1 MRIKVKELNIKSDE
15 RGWLT
20 EVLSSNDIDNTD
32 FGLIHLSTA
41 NPGFIKGN
49 HYHKRKTEWFCV
61 IKGEGKLMLTD
72 LKTKEKQEIYLGEE
86 ELKVV
91 EIPPYILH
99 SIENI
104 GKEEMYLLAYVDES
118 FDQKNPDT
126 FTLKS

>member
-1 MRIKVKELNIKSDE
+1 MRIKVKKLNVKIDE

-20 EVLSSNDIDNTD
+20 EVLSSSDIDNTD

-41 NPGFIKGN
+41 KPGFIKGN

-86 ELKVV
+86 DMKVV

-118 FDQKNPDT
+118 FDQKTPDT
-126 FTLKS
+126 FTLEV